1 MPWSVDALVE
11 RLLQMPKAYRE
22 DVLTLAAQY
31 PFGIVLPRLKQSII
45 LILARWSRS
54 GYRDVKISDESS
66 IRHALA
72 AFRADFAIINGIR
85 RLLADATSYAN
96 NAAALTGH
104 QVIEAAVGAVA
115 AGHIHALVAETPADK
130 VPHRPIDYRS
140 LGFRYLWSPNRATQ
154 AGATQGPAA
163 QDAGFFAFLHQQLS
177 DLCCDAYARMSGSGG
192 QIVQLTDHSY
202 EFLFDLGAERVVAAF
217 GTTQYN
223 PGARDA
229 ARMSGFLGQVT
240 SQAELRR
247 MALQGQAGRDR
258 LDKAKL
264 TWRDR
269 FFQTY
274 GHKYDRGHFISHR
287 QGGGLDINLFP
298 QRADI
303 NQGLTALGAEYRAL
317 ETACVAKPGVDPV
330 FCCSRPIY
338 DDDSWVPAELEYAV
352 IYSPQ
357 RMAVRRFPNK

>member
-1 MPWSVDALVE
+1 
-11 RLLQMPKAYRE
+11 MPKAYRE
-22 DVLTLAAQY
+22 DILSLAAQY
-31 PFGIVLPRLKQSII
+31 PFRVALPRLQEPII
-45 LILARWSRS
+45 LILARWSQS
-54 GYRDVKISDESS
+54 NYRDARIIDQSS
-66 IRHALA
+66 IRNALA

-96 NAAALTGH
+96 NAGALTGH
-104 QVIEAAVGAVA
+104 QVIEAAVAAVA
-115 AGHIHALVAETPADK
+115 AGHIHALIAEAPADK
-130 VPHRPIDYRS
+130 VSHPAISYGS
-140 LGFRYLWSPNRATQ
+140 LAARYLWSPTGATQ
-154 AGATQGPAA
+154 APDA
-163 QDAGFFAFLHQQLS
+163 QDAGFFAFLHQQLPN
-177 DLCCDAYARMSGSGG
+177 LCCDAYAVMSGAGD
-192 QIVQLTDHSY
+192 QIVQLTDHGY

-223 PGARDA
+223 PRARNS

-240 SQAELRR
+240 NKAELQR
-247 MALQGQAGRDR
+247 MALQGEAGRDR

-264 TWRDR
+264 SWRDR

-274 GHKYDRGHFISHR
+274 RHKYDRGHFISHR

-303 NQGLTALGAEYRAL
+303 NQGLTPLGAEYRAL

-352 IYSPQ
+352 IYNPR
-357 RMAVRRFPNK
+357 RMVVRRFPNK

>member
-1 MPWSVDALVE
+1 MVE
-11 RLLQMPKAYRE
+11 GLLQMPKAYRE
-22 DVLTLAAQY
+22 DVSTLAAEY
-31 PFGIVLPRLKQSII
+31 PLGVVLPRSKQSII
-45 LILARWSRS
+45 LILARWSQS
-54 GYRDVKISDESS
+54 NYRDVRINDESS

-72 AFRADFAIINGIR
+72 GFRADFTIINGIR
-85 RLLADATSYAN
+85 RLLTDATSYAN
-96 NAAALTGH
+96 NASVLTGH
-104 QVIEAAVGAVA
+104 QVIEAAIVAVA
-115 AGHIHALVAETPADK
+115 AGHIYALIGQAPADK
-130 VPHRPIDYRS
+130 ASHQPISYSS
-140 LGFRYLWSPNRATQ
+140 LSARYLWSPNRATQ
-154 AGATQGPAA
+154 DRNWQA
-163 QDAGFFAFLHQQLS
+163 AGFFAFLHQQLPG
-177 DLCCDAYARMSGSGG
+177 LCCDAYAGMAGSGD
-192 QIVQLTDHSY
+192 QIVQLTDHGY

-223 PGARDA
+223 PGARDS
-229 ARMSGFLGQVT
+229 ARMADFLGQVT
-240 SQAELRR
+240 NKAELRR
-247 MALQGQAGRDR
+247 IALQGEAGRDR

-303 NQGLTALGAEYRAL
+303 NQGLTPLGAEYRTL

-338 DDDSWVPAELEYAV
+338 DDGSWVPAELEYAV

-357 RMAVRRFPNK
+357 RMVVRTFPNK